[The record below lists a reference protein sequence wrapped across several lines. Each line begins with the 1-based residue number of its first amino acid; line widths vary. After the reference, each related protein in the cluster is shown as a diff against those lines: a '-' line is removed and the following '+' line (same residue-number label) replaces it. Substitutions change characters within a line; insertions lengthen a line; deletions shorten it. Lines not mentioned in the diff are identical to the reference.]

1 MASKKDHFDWHAYIS
16 EQLPLD
22 NRSSISA
29 FYHSQQFPFD
39 LVIEQ
44 ADFVALDF
52 ETTGLNAKE
61 DEIIS
66 IGLVPFTMNRIRVA
80 QARHWLIRPNQSL
93 NDESVVIHGI
103 THSEVSNAPDF
114 LEVIDEVLSHLEGK
128 IVVVHFRYIEREF
141 LYESIQSRLNS
152 ELLFPVIDTMA
163 IEAMRHRSVWRS
175 IVKRILGRAQPSIR
189 LADSRLRYG
198 LPRYHLHSAVTDAIA
213 TAELFQAQVRH
224 HYSGETRVSDIWV

>member
-1 MASKKDHFDWHAYIS
+1 MGAKKEDFDWHAYMARRA
-16 EQLPLD
+16 QD
-22 NRSSISA
+22 HNRPSLES
-29 FYHSQQFPFD
+29 FYHSQQFPSD
-39 LVIEQ
+39 LVVDQ

-66 IGLVPFTMNRIRVA
+66 IGLVPFTMNRIKVA
-80 QARHWLIRPNQSL
+80 QAGHWLIRPNQSL
-93 NDESVVIHGI
+93 NDESIVIHGI

-114 LEVIDEVLSHLEGK
+114 LDVIDEVLSHLEGK

-141 LYESIQSRLNS
+141 LYESIQSRLNT

-163 IEAMRHRSVWRS
+163 IEAMRHRSGWRS
-175 IVKRILGRAQPSIR
+175 FAKRVLGQPQPSIR

-213 TAELFQAQVRH
+213 TAELFQAQIRH
-224 HYSGETRVSDIWV
+224 LYHGDTRVSALWL